1 MVVTFRFSMCFSVLL
16 VYSGESLGCN
26 SKLQF
31 GEWAVQLRVFA
42 FRECEGEGQKGV
54 GNIVIRFCEA
64 KYT

>member
-1 MVVTFRFSMCFSVLL
+1 MLL
-16 VYSGESLGCN
+16 VYSGETLGCN

-42 FRECEGEGQKGV
+42 FRECEGEVQEGV
-54 GNIVIRFCEA
+54 GSIVIQFCEA